1 MKKKSSQL
9 PHHFQFHVGLLLIG
23 SIFSVSACSGDD
35 PGPISNAPAPVTLNS
50 EVLSTP
56 LSATEADRFVAVTST
71 IENQYYA
78 AGFTTVGDDSYMALA
93 RFGSAGGLDPAF
105 GSNGIATVNVAAGSG
120 KKAELARAVVVQ
132 SDGKIVIAGPIEHDP
147 SATGDAARDTDIAVA
162 RFDATGQLDRTFGT
176 DGITRLDLSTG
187 ITIPNPTPDSP
198 PIARGDTVWGLTLL
212 PGDNL
217 LAIGGKLADGT
228 GRNDID
234 YAVVKLTSNGVRDTT
249 FGTNGLVTLDI
260 GTGVD
265 NPRTAIVQPDGK
277 IVVSGH
283 TSDAG
288 VITTVL
294 FRLLPNGQFD
304 ASFGRNGVVHVALL
318 AFVAEAYDVALQGQH
333 LVIAG
338 YGRDTST
345 GTVDIISARFL
356 PDGTWDRSYGSGGVA
371 AIDVAS
377 EDDRSRTLK
386 ILPDQRVLI
395 VGQGKQT
402 ATTQEGA
409 VVLLT
414 PDGQRET
421 QLNGNGVALI
431 DLGGPT
437 DALFG
442 LTLSADFRQTA
453 AVGWKGVNA
462 TESGPTNNDDARVVR
477 FSLPKK

>member
-1 MKKKSSQL
+1 MQSPRL
-9 PHHFQFHVGLLLIG
+9 RHPFQFHLGLLLMCAVL
-23 SIFSVSACSGDD
+23 SVSACSGND
-35 PGPISNAPAPVTLNS
+35 PAPTSNAPARITLNS
-50 EVLSTP
+50 EILSTP
-56 LSATEADRFVAVTST
+56 LSATEADRFFAVTSST
-71 IENQYYA
+71 ENQYYA
-78 AGFTTVGDDSYMALA
+78 AGFTTVDDDSRMAVA
-93 RFGSAGGLDPAF
+93 RFGTAGVLDPAF
-105 GSNGIATVNVAAGSG
+105 GSNGIATVNVSAGSG

-132 SDGKIVIAGPIEHDP
+132 SDGKIVIAGPVEHDP
-147 SATGDAARDTDIAVA
+147 SATGDADRDTDIAVV
-162 RFDATGQLDRTFGT
+162 RFDAAGQLDRTFGT

-187 ITIPNPTPDSP
+187 ITLPNPTPNSP
-198 PIARGDTVWGLTLL
+198 PIVRGDTVWGLTLM

-228 GRNDID
+228 GRTDID
-234 YAVVKLTSNGVRDTT
+234 YAVVKLTSNGTRDTT

-265 NPRTAIVQPDGK
+265 NPRTAITQPDGK

-294 FRLLPNGQFD
+294 FRLLPDGQFD

-318 AFVAEAYDVALQGQH
+318 AFIAEAYDVALQGEH

-356 PDGTWDRSYGSGGVA
+356 PDGTWDRTYGNGGVA

-377 EDDRSRTLK
+377 QDDRSRILK
-386 ILPDQRVLI
+386 VLPDQRVLI

-421 QLNGNGVALI
+421 TFNGNGLALI

-442 LTLSADFRQTA
+442 LALSPDLASA
-453 AVGWKGVNA
+453 VAVGWKGVNTA
-462 TESGPTNNDDARVVR
+462 ESSPTNNDDARIVR
-477 FSLPKK
+477 FELPAK